1 MKNINNEDLRITSQI
16 KPAELPTI
24 IDVKQDAG
32 RIKSALKDIRNEFSE
47 IQGKMYAYNRY
58 SVLIGLQRMDRAG
71 NDSLIR
77 VVYKEMNPR
86 GVEVES
92 FKTPTSAELEHDFLW
107 RYYKVLPELQ
117 KYTDIQN
124 HELDEEVQ
132 ENIRKYKKI

>member
-1 MKNINNEDLRITSQI
+1 
-16 KPAELPTI
+16 
-24 IDVKQDAG
+24 
-32 RIKSALKDIRNEFSE
+32 
-47 IQGKMYAYNRY
+47 MYAYNRY

-86 GVEVES
+86 GVEVKS

-132 ENIRKYKKI
+132 ENIKKQKKI